1 MSDRTSGNSV
11 STVKNLITIKGLDFS
26 IMPDATRH
34 ASIFQPEPK
43 MAIPTEVPSST
54 RSAEVDDFGTC
65 PISGYG
71 TTIVRSEYYSKL
83 QKEQK
88 CDLYDSY
95 ENFSKIFIDDILDGA
110 AEHIRLTQKR
120 DVIFGPKKFSVS
132 QKPFVWPTIKEFGEK
147 RIGFKIV
154 QWIDST
160 ADVTE
165 NWLYSVMMVSKTAN
179 HVSDFYKYEAIFSL
193 PTKCYPISQATA
205 SVFFLI
211 EVSRVMSEVC
221 PVHVTFQLE
230 SFSTQLSPKT
240 HVITDAL
247 LFRVIDAKIKVFKS
261 FYF

>member
-95 ENFSKIFIDDILDGA
+95 ENFSKIF
-110 AEHIRLTQKR
+110 
-120 DVIFGPKKFSVS
+120 
-132 QKPFVWPTIKEFGEK
+132 
-147 RIGFKIV
+147 IGFKIV